1 MFKKALIL
9 GSLIPVLIYNTISYD
24 LPYGTFIKPIKIK
37 NYIGEDITFPDRKVV
52 TTVLFFNIA
61 NKYHHNIISQINYL
75 LITLRLQD
83 VSFNMICV
91 SKGDSKDFQSLNDQ
105 LHLQC
110 QLIND
115 QNDKISDIFNTSCN
129 SCFQIFIIDKSSILR
144 YFSSQYDPT
153 FVREIVE
160 RYSKELI

>member
-1 MFKKALIL
+1 MFKKTLIL

-37 NYIGEDITFPDRKVV
+37 NYIGEDLTFPDRKVV

-75 LITLRLQD
+75 LINLRLQD

-115 QNDKISDIFNTSCN
+115 KMTKYQIYLILSVIVVSKYLLSINHQSYGIFLLNM
-129 SCFQIFIIDKSSILR
+129 ILR
-144 YFSSQYDPT
+144 LLGKLWNDTQRS
-153 FVREIVE
+153 
-160 RYSKELI
+160 